1 MPTGK
6 VFISGWEKGSFLYN
20 EDNDIRD
27 ARAGW
32 EKGAALLEKYNPLP

>member
-1 MPTGK
+1 M
-6 VFISGWEKGSFLYN
+6 YN